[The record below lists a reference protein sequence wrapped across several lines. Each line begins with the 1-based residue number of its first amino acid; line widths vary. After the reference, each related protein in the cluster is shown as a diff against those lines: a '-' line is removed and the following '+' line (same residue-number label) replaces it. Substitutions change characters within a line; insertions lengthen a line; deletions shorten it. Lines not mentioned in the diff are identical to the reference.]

1 MARVVVIGGGLG
13 GLASAARLAKLGHE
27 VTLVE
32 ASDAVGG
39 ALRATEADDH
49 RWATTSTL
57 LPAVLRD
64 LFRKSGRPLE
74 RELDLE
80 PLDVVREHH
89 FADGRT
95 VRLPGGSRAA
105 QLRAVAS
112 LGEDLGQRWT
122 AYVDGLGA
130 DWELVRRDYVER
142 PWDTATAPAQLRRRL
157 ATRQTV
163 QGRLGRLGDDRLR
176 ALAAHPLTSGGHDV
190 RRVPAWMAV
199 WPFIEQRFGAWEI
212 AGGTPALADA
222 LTARLRTRGV
232 DMLLATR
239 ATDLLVRDGRV
250 AAVATSGGPLGADV
264 VVCAVDPHQL
274 PTLAPHV
281 TETTAVVPPTRVHL
295 ALEGT
300 TDGDPG
306 PGCGHVVWHG
316 EPDIVVRPGLA
327 APAGRTS
334 VTLEAFW
341 PSRPRQDL
349 VDAVAGRGWDVR
361 DRVLLRVDEP
371 PSTPLE
377 RWSGSPWG
385 TRWDGRRTVRRRLGP
400 TTPIPGVFAA
410 GAHATPGADLP
421 FVGLS
426 GSLVAQAVGEAG

>member
-13 GLASAARLAKLGHE
+13 GLAAAARLAKLGHE

-32 ASDAVGG
+32 TSDALGG
-39 ALRATEADDH
+39 ALRATEVDGH

-89 FADGRT
+89 FADGTT
-95 VRLPGGSRAA
+95 VRIPGGSRAA

-112 LGEDLGQRWT
+112 LGEDLGQRWA

-142 PWDTATAPAQLRRRL
+142 PWDPATGPAELRKRL
-157 ATRQTV
+157 ATRQSV
-163 QGRLGRLGDDRLR
+163 HGRLRPLGDDRLR
-176 ALAAHPLTSGGHDV
+176 ALAAHPLTAGGHDI

-199 WPFIEQRFGAWEI
+199 WPFIEQRFGAWRI

-222 LTARLRTRGV
+222 LTARLRTRKV
-232 DMLLATR
+232 EVLLSTR
-239 ATDLLVRDGRV
+239 ATDLLVRGGRV
-250 AAVATSGGPLGADV
+250 AAVATSGGPVDADV
-264 VVCAVDPHQL
+264 VVCAVDPRQL
-274 PTLAPHV
+274 PALAPHV
-281 TETTAVVPPTRVHL
+281 AANAAVAPPTRIHL
-295 ALEGT
+295 ALEGVAG
-300 TDGDPG
+300 DDPG

-327 APAGRTS
+327 SPAGRTT
-334 VTLEAFW
+334 VTVEAFW
-341 PSRPRQDL
+341 PSRPRRDPVEAL
-349 VDAVAGRGWDVR
+349 AGRGWDVR

-371 PSTPLE
+371 PSAQLA

-385 TRWDGRRTVRRRLGP
+385 TRWDGRATVRRRLGP
-400 TTPIPGVFAA
+400 TTPITGVFAA

-421 FVGLS
+421 LVGLS